1 MEAPVQKILKKK
13 LSFLKKSG
21 VMIRIL
27 ILILII
33 LNNCGKKGELYLD
46 GRESNTIIEID
57 EERIYKF

>member
-1 MEAPVQKILKKK
+1 MEVPVQKILKKK

-27 ILILII
+27 ILTLII
-33 LNNCGKKGELYLD
+33 LNNCGKKGDLYLD
-46 GRESNTIIEID
+46 GRESNTIIDID

>member
-1 MEAPVQKILKKK
+1 MEVPVQKILKKK
-13 LSFLKKSG
+13 LYFLKKSG

-27 ILILII
+27 ILTLII

-46 GRESNTIIEID
+46 GRESNTIIEIE

>member
-1 MEAPVQKILKKK
+1 MEVLVQKILKKK

-27 ILILII
+27 ILTLII
-33 LNNCGKKGELYLD
+33 LNNCGKKGDLYLD
-46 GRESNTIIEID
+46 ERETNTIIEID